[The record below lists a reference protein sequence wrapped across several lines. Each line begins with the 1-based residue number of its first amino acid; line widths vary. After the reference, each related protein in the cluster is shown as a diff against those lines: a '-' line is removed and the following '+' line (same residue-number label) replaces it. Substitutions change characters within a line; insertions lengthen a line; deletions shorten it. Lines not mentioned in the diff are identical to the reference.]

1 MNTRRH
7 AHGVRGR
14 AKPSMMISAELQYD
28 WNVEVIAQFYATLY
42 IEEGGGTRK
51 MHSMTEGDWYNI
63 SYDDFVSHF
72 SFRAADAHRSMLH
85 IHNPLDEGEM
95 KFMYALG
102 QEENVGTINGLYT
115 FYSVLNMLFRKTIY
129 PRDEDPTNIL

>member
-1 MNTRRH
+1 
-7 AHGVRGR
+7 
-14 AKPSMMISAELQYD
+14 
-28 WNVEVIAQFYATLY
+28 
-42 IEEGGGTRK
+42 
-51 MHSMTEGDWYNI
+51 MHWMTEGDWYNI
-63 SYDDFVSHF
+63 SYDDFASHF
-72 SFRAADAHRSMLH
+72 SFGAADAHRSMLH

-129 PRDEDPTNIL
+129 PRDEHPTNIL